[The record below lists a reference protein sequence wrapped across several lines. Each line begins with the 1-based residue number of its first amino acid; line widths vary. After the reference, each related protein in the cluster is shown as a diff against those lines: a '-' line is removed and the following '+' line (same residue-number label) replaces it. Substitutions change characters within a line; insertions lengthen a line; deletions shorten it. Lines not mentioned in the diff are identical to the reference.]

1 MGLAMEFFKS
11 IGTIEQADTSHEE
24 FLMGGHG

>member
-1 MGLAMEFFKS
+1 LEFFKN
-11 IGTIEQADTSHEE
+11 IGTIEQEDTSHEE